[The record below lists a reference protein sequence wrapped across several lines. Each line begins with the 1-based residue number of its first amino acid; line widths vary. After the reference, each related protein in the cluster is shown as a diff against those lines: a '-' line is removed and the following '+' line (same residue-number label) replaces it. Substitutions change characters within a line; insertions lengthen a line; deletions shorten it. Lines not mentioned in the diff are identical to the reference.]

1 MQIEAKLTQAITAA
15 IKQLYGQEVPETLIQ
30 LGATKKEFEG
40 HLTLVV
46 FPFLKISRKK
56 PEDTAQD
63 IGQYLV
69 DNLPEVVARF
79 NVIKGFLNIV
89 IADACWV
96 SLLGDIQKEERYGLK
111 PVTDASPLVMIE
123 YSSPNTNK
131 PLHLGHVRNNLLGWS
146 LAQVMEANGNRV
158 VKTNI
163 VNDRGIHI
171 CKSMLAWL
179 KWGNGETP
187 ESTGKKGD
195 HLIGDYYVAFD
206 KHYRAELKELTDKFV
221 AEGLDEEA
229 AKERAEKESTLMQ
242 EARAMLVK
250 WEQNDPEVRAL
261 WKRMN
266 DWVYA
271 GFDQT
276 YKALGVGF
284 DKIYYES
291 QTYLEG
297 KEKVMEGLD
306 KGFFYRRDD
315 GSVWA
320 DLTAEGLDEKLLLRA
335 DGTSVYMTQDIG
347 TAKLRFQDFPIDKM
361 IYVVGNEQNYHFQV
375 LSILLDKLG
384 FKWGKDL
391 VHFSYGMVELP
402 NGKMKSREG
411 TVVDADDLIQKMIS
425 DAREMSQDKVNKLEG
440 ISDAEAEEIARI
452 VGMGALKY
460 FILKVD
466 ARKNMLFNPEES
478 IDFNGNTGPFIQY
491 TYARIR
497 SILRKSG
504 LINSPLPTST
514 KGEEKESEATL
525 LSPKEISLIQ
535 QLAAFGTAVQQAG
548 SDYNVSVIANYCY
561 DLAKS
566 FNGFYHDFQILK
578 EEDPQ
583 KRAVRLVLCECVAKV
598 IRLGMGLLGI
608 EVPERM

>member
-1 MQIEAKLTQAITAA
+1 MTIEQQIVATAIAA
-15 IKQLYGQEVPETLIQ
+15 VKELYGQEVPEKMVQ
-30 LGATKKEFEG
+30 LQKTRSEFEG
-40 HLTLVV
+40 NLTLVV
-46 FPFLKISRKK
+46 FPFLKISHKK

-63 IGQYLV
+63 LGQYIK
-69 DNLPEVVARF
+69 DNCQAIADF
-79 NVIKGFLNIV
+79 NVVKGFLNLV
-89 IADACWV
+89 IDKKAWLG
-96 SLLGDIQKEERYGLK
+96 LLNEMNSNEKFGEK
-111 PVTDASPLVMIE
+111 PVTENSPLVMIE

-146 LAQVMEANGNRV
+146 LAQIMEANGNKV

-179 KWGNGETP
+179 KYGNGETP
-187 ESTGKKGD
+187 ETSGKKGD

-206 KHYRAELKELTDKFV
+206 KHYREEVKTLKAQYM
-221 AEGLDEEA
+221 AEGMDEEA
-229 AKERAEKESTLMQ
+229 AEKKAKEESPLIKEAH
-242 EARAMLVK
+242 EMLVK

-261 WKRMN
+261 WKKMN

-271 GFDQT
+271 GFDET

-291 QTYLEG
+291 NTYLVG
-297 KEKVMEGLD
+297 KKKVEEGLA
-306 KGFFYRRDD
+306 KGLFFRKDD
-315 GSVWA
+315 NSVWA
-320 DLTAEGLDEKLLLRA
+320 DLTGEGLDQKLLLRS

-347 TAKLRFQDFPIDKM
+347 TAEMRFNDFPIDKM

-375 LSILLDKLG
+375 LSILLDRLG
-384 FKWGKDL
+384 FKWGKEL

-411 TVVDADDLIQKMIS
+411 TVVDADDLIAAMIG
-425 DAREMSQDKVNKLEG
+425 DAKQTSEELGKFKDMSEEERN
-440 ISDAEAEEIARI
+440 EIARI

-497 SILRKSG
+497 SILRKAQAEG
-504 LINSPLPTST
+504 IAVPAQLGDNMPLN
-514 KGEEKESEATL
+514 EKEIE
-525 LSPKEISLIQ
+525 LIQ
-535 QLAAFGTAVQQAG
+535 KLNEFGAAVEQAG
-548 SDYNVSVIANYCY
+548 KDYSPSGIANYCY
-561 DLAKS
+561 ELTKA
-566 FNGFYHDFQILK
+566 FNQFYHDYSILGADT
-578 EEDPQ
+578 EDE
-583 KRAVRLVLCECVAKV
+583 KIVRLVLAQNVGKT
-598 IRLGMGLLGI
+598 LKNGMALLGI

>member
-1 MQIEAKLTQAITAA
+1 MNIAGEISSSV
-15 IKQLYGQEVPETLIQ
+15 IKAVKELYGADITENMVQ
-30 LGATKKEFEG
+30 LQKTKREFEG
-40 HLTLVV
+40 SLTLVV
-46 FPFLKISRKK
+46 FPFLKISRQK
-56 PEDTAQD
+56 PEATAEA
-63 IGQYLV
+63 IGNWLV
-69 DNLPEVVARF
+69 ENCEHVERF
-79 NVIKGFLNIV
+79 NVVKGFLNLVLAQQSWIKLLNA
-89 IADACWV
+89 INADEHYGERKAGADA
-96 SLLGDIQKEERYGLK
+96 
-111 PVTDASPLVMIE
+111 PLVMIE

-146 LAQVMEANGNRV
+146 LAQIMEANGNRV

-187 ESTGKKGD
+187 ESSGKKGD

-206 KHYRAELKELTDKFV
+206 KHYREEVKELEAKYV
-221 AEGLDEEA
+221 AEGMDAEEA
-229 AKERAEKESTLMQ
+229 EKKAKDEAPLIKEAH
-242 EARAMLVK
+242 EMLVK
-250 WEQNDPEVRAL
+250 WEHNDPEVRAL
-261 WKRMN
+261 WEKMN
-266 DWVYA
+266 SWVYA
-271 GFDQT
+271 GFDET

-297 KEKVMEGLD
+297 KAKVEEGLK
-306 KGFFYRRDD
+306 KGLFFRKEDN
-315 GSVWA
+315 SVWA
-320 DLTAEGLDEKLLLRA
+320 DLSDEGLDQKLLLRS

-347 TAKLRFQDFPIDKM
+347 TAEMRFNDYPIDKM

-375 LSILLDKLG
+375 LSILLDRLG
-384 FKWGKDL
+384 FKWGKEL

-411 TVVDADDLIQKMIS
+411 TVVDADDLIAAMID
-425 DAREMSQDKVNKLEG
+425 DARRTSEELGKFADMSDEER
-440 ISDAEAEEIARI
+440 AEVARI

-497 SILRKSG
+497 SILRKAEAQGITLPETFSG
-504 LINSPLPTST
+504 NVNLSV
-514 KGEEKESEATL
+514 KESE
-525 LSPKEISLIQ
+525 LIQ
-535 QLAAFGTAVQQAG
+535 KMNEYGAAVRQAG
-548 SDYNVSVIANYCY
+548 IDYSPSGIANYCY
-561 DLAKS
+561 ELTKE
-566 FNGFYHDFQILK
+566 FNQFYHDFSILGADT
-578 EEDPQ
+578 EDE
-583 KRAVRLVLCECVAKV
+583 KILRLFIAKNVAKT
-598 IRLGMGLLGI
+598 LKNGMRLLGI
-608 EVPERM
+608 EMPERM

>member
-1 MQIEAKLTQAITAA
+1 MTIEQQIINAAQAAV
-15 IKQLYGQEVPETLIQ
+15 KELYGQEVAEKMVQ
-30 LGATKKEFEG
+30 LQKTKKEFEG
-40 HLTLVV
+40 NLTLVV

-56 PEDTAQD
+56 PDETARE
-63 IGQYLV
+63 IGEYIKQNCEAIA
-69 DNLPEVVARF
+69 DF
-79 NVIKGFLNIV
+79 NAVGGFLNLV
-89 IADACWV
+89 IDKKAWLA
-96 SLLGDIQKEERYGLK
+96 LLNEMNLNEKFGEK
-111 PVTDASPLVMIE
+111 PVTEASPLVMIE

-146 LAQVMEANGNRV
+146 LAQIMEANGNRV

-179 KWGNGETP
+179 KFGNGETP
-187 ESTGKKGD
+187 ETSGKKGD

-206 KHYRAELKELTDKFV
+206 KHYRAEVAELKAKYV
-221 AEGLDEEA
+221 AEGMDEEQA
-229 AKERAEKESTLMQ
+229 EKKAKEESPLIKEAH
-242 EARAMLVK
+242 EMLVK

-261 WKRMN
+261 WKKMN

-271 GFDQT
+271 GFDET

-291 QTYLEG
+291 NTYLVG
-297 KEKVMEGLD
+297 KKKVEEGLA
-306 KGFFYRRDD
+306 KGLFFRKDD
-315 GSVWA
+315 NSVWA
-320 DLTAEGLDEKLLLRA
+320 DLTDEGLDQKLLLRS

-347 TAKLRFQDFPIDKM
+347 TAEMRFNDFPIDKM

-375 LSILLDKLG
+375 LSILLDRLG
-384 FKWGKDL
+384 FKWGKEL

-411 TVVDADDLIQKMIS
+411 TVVDADDLIAAMVA
-425 DAREMSQDKVNKLEG
+425 DAKQTSEELGKFKDMSEEERN
-440 ISDAEAEEIARI
+440 EIARI
-452 VGMGALKY
+452 VGLSALKY

-497 SILRKSG
+497 SILRKAQAEG
-504 LINSPLPTST
+504 INIPATLADTMPLN
-514 KGEEKESEATL
+514 EKEIE
-525 LSPKEISLIQ
+525 LIQ
-535 QLAAFGTAVQQAG
+535 KLNEFGAAVEQAG
-548 SDYNVSVIANYCY
+548 KDYSPSGIANYCY
-561 DLAKS
+561 ELTKA
-566 FNGFYHDFQILK
+566 FNQFYHDYSILGADT
-578 EEDPQ
+578 EEE
-583 KRAVRLVLCECVAKV
+583 KVVRLVLAQNVGKT
-598 IRLGMGLLGI
+598 LKNGMALLGI

>member
-1 MQIEAKLTQAITAA
+1 MTIEQQIINAAQAAV
-15 IKQLYGQEVPETLIQ
+15 KELYGQEVAEKMVQ
-30 LGATKKEFEG
+30 LQKTKKEFEG
-40 HLTLVV
+40 NLTLVV

-56 PEDTAQD
+56 PDETARE
-63 IGQYLV
+63 IGEYIKQNCEAIA
-69 DNLPEVVARF
+69 DF
-79 NVIKGFLNIV
+79 NAVGGFLNLV
-89 IADACWV
+89 IDKKAWLA
-96 SLLGDIQKEERYGLK
+96 LLNEMNLNEKFGEK
-111 PVTDASPLVMIE
+111 PVTEASPLVMIE

-146 LAQVMEANGNRV
+146 LAQIMEANGNRV

-171 CKSMLAWL
+171 CKSMLAWQ
-179 KWGNGETP
+179 KFGNGETP
-187 ESTGKKGD
+187 ETSGKKGD

-206 KHYRAELKELTDKFV
+206 KHYRAEVAELKAKYV
-221 AEGLDEEA
+221 AEGMDEEQA
-229 AKERAEKESTLMQ
+229 EKKAKEESPLIKEAH
-242 EARAMLVK
+242 EMLVK

-261 WKRMN
+261 WKKMN

-271 GFDQT
+271 GFDET

-291 QTYLEG
+291 NTYLVG
-297 KEKVMEGLD
+297 KKKVEEGLA
-306 KGFFYRRDD
+306 KGLFFRKDD
-315 GSVWA
+315 NSVWA
-320 DLTAEGLDEKLLLRA
+320 DLTNEGLDQKLLLRS

-347 TAKLRFQDFPIDKM
+347 TAEMRFNDFPIDKM

-375 LSILLDKLG
+375 LSILLDRLG
-384 FKWGKDL
+384 FKWGKEL

-411 TVVDADDLIQKMIS
+411 TVVDADDLIAAMVA
-425 DAREMSQDKVNKLEG
+425 DAKQTSEELGKFKDMSEEVRN
-440 ISDAEAEEIARI
+440 EIARI
-452 VGMGALKY
+452 VGLGALKY

-497 SILRKSG
+497 SILRKAQAEG
-504 LINSPLPTST
+504 INIPATLADTMPLN
-514 KGEEKESEATL
+514 EKEIE
-525 LSPKEISLIQ
+525 LIQ
-535 QLAAFGTAVQQAG
+535 KLNEFGAAVEQAG
-548 SDYNVSVIANYCY
+548 KDYSPSGIANYCY
-561 DLAKS
+561 ELTKA
-566 FNGFYHDFQILK
+566 FNQFYHDYSILGADT
-578 EEDPQ
+578 EEE
-583 KRAVRLVLCECVAKV
+583 KVVRLVLAQNVGKT
-598 IRLGMGLLGI
+598 LKNGMALLGI

>member
-1 MQIEAKLTQAITAA
+1 MTIEQQIVATAIAA
-15 IKQLYGQEVPETLIQ
+15 VKELYGQDVPEKMVQ
-30 LGATKKEFEG
+30 LQKTRSEFEG
-40 HLTLVV
+40 NLTLVV
-46 FPFLKISRKK
+46 FPFLKISHKK

-63 IGQYLV
+63 LGKYIK
-69 DNLPEVVARF
+69 DNCQAIADF
-79 NVIKGFLNIV
+79 NVVKGFLNLV
-89 IADACWV
+89 IDKKAWLG
-96 SLLGDIQKEERYGLK
+96 LLNEMNANEKFGEK
-111 PVTDASPLVMIE
+111 PVTENSPLVMIE

-146 LAQVMEANGNRV
+146 LAQIMEANGYKV

-179 KWGNGETP
+179 KYGNGETP
-187 ESTGKKGD
+187 ETSGKKGD

-206 KHYRAELKELTDKFV
+206 KHYREEVKTLKAQYM
-221 AEGLDEEA
+221 AEGMDEEA
-229 AKERAEKESTLMQ
+229 AEKKAKEESPLIKEAH
-242 EARAMLVK
+242 EMLVK

-261 WKRMN
+261 WKKMN

-271 GFDQT
+271 GFDET

-291 QTYLEG
+291 NTYLVG
-297 KEKVMEGLD
+297 KKKVEEGLA
-306 KGFFYRRDD
+306 KGLFFRKDD
-315 GSVWA
+315 NSVWA
-320 DLTAEGLDEKLLLRA
+320 DLTGEGLDQKLLLRS

-347 TAKLRFQDFPIDKM
+347 TAEMRFNDFPIDKM

-375 LSILLDKLG
+375 LSILLDRLG
-384 FKWGKDL
+384 FKWGKEL

-411 TVVDADDLIQKMIS
+411 TVVDADDLIAAMIG
-425 DAREMSQDKVNKLEG
+425 DAKQTSEELGKFKDMSEEERN
-440 ISDAEAEEIARI
+440 EIARI

-497 SILRKSG
+497 SILRKAQAEG
-504 LINSPLPTST
+504 IAIPAQLGDNMPLN
-514 KGEEKESEATL
+514 EKEIE
-525 LSPKEISLIQ
+525 LIQ
-535 QLAAFGTAVQQAG
+535 KLNEFGAAVEQAG
-548 SDYNVSVIANYCY
+548 KDYSPSGIANYCY
-561 DLAKS
+561 ELTKA
-566 FNGFYHDFQILK
+566 FNQFYHDYSILGADT
-578 EEDPQ
+578 EDE
-583 KRAVRLVLCECVAKV
+583 KIVRLVLAQNVGKT
-598 IRLGMGLLGI
+598 LKNGMALLGI